1 LEKISLSIP
10 CLILSTETNI
20 SAEIEKHVL
29 TPFGY
34 IDIIFPNTLGEDKEG
49 TPFEVKV
56 IGDIDSWMLD
66 ESMPLEF
73 KATLRRFLV
82 EMVEICTGSSL
93 PKSTRNSIHLSGED
107 QKVKIILTGHPDLKG
122 YNRQQLNP

>member
-1 LEKISLSIP
+1 VENISLSIP

-34 IDIIFPNTLGEDKEG
+34 IDIIFPSNLDQDKEG

-73 KATLRRFLV
+73 KATLRKFLI
-82 EMVEICTGSSL
+82 EMVQICTGSSL
-93 PKSTRNSIHLSGED
+93 PKSSRNSIHLRGGD
-107 QKVKIILTGHPDLKG
+107 QNIKIVLTK
-122 YNRQQLNP
+122 

>member
-34 IDIIFPNTLGEDKEG
+34 IDIIFPNTLGENNEG
-49 TPFEVKV
+49 LPFEVKV

-66 ESMPLEF
+66 DSMPLEF
-73 KATLRRFLV
+73 KATLRRFLI

-107 QKVKIILTGHPDLKG
+107 QKIKIILTGHPDLKG
-122 YNRQQLNP
+122 HNRH